1 MKKLMIAAAIVCAA
15 AFAHGATA
23 SWLLSDLVDKN
34 GSAASGY
41 AYTFTTASTT
51 IDAVT
56 AALVATTDAAT
67 FSAALTSL
75 GYVSQLSGSVSSG
88 VYSSGDKV
96 LSEAGIPTNTR
107 QQLFSVVIDTATLT
121 DESNWYITGL
131 SNKTKTGASDD
142 AIGAAEYTLS
152 DEGSSTASN
161 WTAVKAAPEP
171 IPGGVPE
178 PTSGLLVLLGVAGL
192 ALKRKRA

>member
-41 AYTFTTASTT
+41 AYTFTTANTT

-131 SNKTKTGASDD
+131 SNKTKT
-142 AIGAAEYTLS
+142 AEYTLS

-161 WTAVKAAPEP
+161 WTAVKAASEP